1 MFVLVHGLGSRFQSV
16 VSCLQLFE
24 SEAKQDIMEWELV
37 REEAVHVV
45 APKQRKEMDRKWG
58 EETKRK
64 RREKEM
70 RKKKRSK
77 KEGEKNVSYSLSL
90 HDSSDLLPPTLY
102 SNIVFTTIL
111 TTHIIINGL
120 VYDLLRKI
128 TVLMTIHL

>member
-1 MFVLVHGLGSRFQSV
+1 MLMLCQTVFSNCDKVHEKNNFKIEMFVLVHGLGSRFQSV

-90 HDSSDLLPPTLY
+90 HSSN
-102 SNIVFTTIL
+102 SVF
-111 TTHIIINGL
+111 
-120 VYDLLRKI
+120 
-128 TVLMTIHL
+128 